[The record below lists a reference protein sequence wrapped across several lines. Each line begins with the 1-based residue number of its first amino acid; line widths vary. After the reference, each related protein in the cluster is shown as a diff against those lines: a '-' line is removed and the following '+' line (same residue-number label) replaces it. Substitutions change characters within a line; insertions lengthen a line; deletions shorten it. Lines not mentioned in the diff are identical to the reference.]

1 MSGRRD
7 YIHDLRA
14 KLMFLTEQTEK
25 GTWEELERHV
35 PRSTRQQACNPN
47 SPYYSL
53 LGRPHQ
59 KALAKAFDFDIAW
72 PEWRDPAADREAD
85 VRRDTCAAFKTRYA
99 QHMSGLD
106 QARRA
111 VPRGAEPVTANDEAA
126 VGRPTVKLGPG
137 PHQPVKQLTRTIK
150 LASVSIEGQQWGEG
164 SVALLLTLACNKFR
178 ELTVIRGR
186 IEISP
191 GAGRMT
197 MPSYLEWQA
206 PKAVAGHATGRAN
219 KVMIE
224 RGGTRLDPHLDIT
237 GVDGPIG
244 TIVFDGD
251 LPAFEG
257 LVPGDEIAVTFGTW
271 LADVGTSWQLDN
283 AAQPEGNAFGIDS
296 LGVLSKDGKLIAERT
311 EELTAYKRWAIGIIR
326 QDTLGEAGPDGY
338 LELVTH
344 SLIVGRGV

>member
-7 YIHDLRA
+7 YIHDLRT
-14 KLMFLTEQTEK
+14 KLMFLTEQTENR
-25 GTWEELERHV
+25 TWEELERHV

-111 VPRGAEPVTANDEAA
+111 VPRGAEPVTANDEAV
-126 VGRPTVKLGPG
+126 VGRPTVRLAPG

-178 ELTVIRGR
+178 ELTVVRGR
-186 IEISP
+186 ITIAP

-197 MPSYLEWQA
+197 SQSFADWQV
-206 PKAVAGHATGRAN
+206 PRTLTGGLPGQSFR
-219 KVMIE
+219 VVVE
-224 RGGTRLDPHLDIT
+224 RGGTRFDPHLDISGT
-237 GVDGPIG
+237 DGPIG
-244 TIVFDGD
+244 TIVMDSD
-251 LPAFEG
+251 LPALED
-257 LVPGDEIAVTFGTW
+257 LSPGDEVVVTFGTW
-271 LADVGTSWQLDN
+271 LADVGTGLQT
-283 AAQPEGNAFGIDS
+283 EGAMEVESTAFGSDG
-296 LGVLSKDGKLIAERT
+296 LGIVDKDGRLISIQT
-311 EELTAYKRWAIGIIR
+311 ETLTAYQRWAIAMIR
-326 QDTLGEAGPDGY
+326 QDALGEAGRDGY
-338 LELVTH
+338 IELSSH
-344 SLIVGRGV
+344 ILRIGSRL